1 MLSIRES
8 DLEDIYFEKVR
19 RVKEGIKL
27 PERSTVGSAG
37 YDFFAIEDV
46 EIEPFS
52 ENHKPIMIATGV
64 KVKLPPSMYLMLAN
78 RSSNPGK
85 LDLVMPGSIGIIDSD
100 YYNNPDNEGEILFSF
115 YNVGDQTRVIKKGE
129 RLGQGI
135 IMPFIKTA
143 DDNAG
148 GSRSGGFGSTGD

>member
-1 MLSIRES
+1 MLNIRES
-8 DLEDIYFEKVR
+8 DLKDIYFEKVSR
-19 RVKEGIKL
+19 IKEDIKL
-27 PERSTVGSAG
+27 PERSTAGSAG
-37 YDFFAIEDV
+37 YDFFAIKDV

-64 KVKLPPSMYLMLAN
+64 KIKLPPSIYLMLAN

-85 LDLVMPGSIGIIDSD
+85 LDLVMPGSIGVIDSD
-100 YYNNPDNEGEILFSF
+100 YYNNPDNEGEVFFSF

-135 IMPFIKTA
+135 IMPFIKA
-143 DDNAG
+143 ANDNAV
-148 GSRSGGFGSTGD
+148 GSRNGGFGSTGD